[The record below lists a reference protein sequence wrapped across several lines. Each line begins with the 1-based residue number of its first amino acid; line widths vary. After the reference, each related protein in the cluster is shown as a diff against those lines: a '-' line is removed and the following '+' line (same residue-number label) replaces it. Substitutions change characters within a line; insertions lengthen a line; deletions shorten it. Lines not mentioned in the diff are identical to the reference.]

1 MSAALAHAYIPPDD
15 DDRSASRSSMS
26 LLEHLEELRK
36 RLLRACIAIA
46 AGVVVSF
53 FFIDRIVPFV
63 FAPMRRALPPG
74 AQMIYTAP
82 REAFGL

>member
-1 MSAALAHAYIPPDD
+1 MAPRRVRRRP
-15 DDRSASRSSMS
+15 R
-26 LLEHLEELRK
+26 
-36 RLLRACIAIA
+36 RAVAIA